1 MHYGAT
7 ASLYSSRGQRK
18 YLTPAE
24 RDRFIAAANAYPREE
39 VRLLCLTLAYTG
51 CRISECLALTGASI
65 EPETGY
71 IAIRSLKKRGRIV
84 IREVPTPPDLLA
96 DLHDIGTAR
105 LWSFS
110 RSRAWQLVKAVM
122 ADAGIGSGIHATPKG
137 LRHAFGI
144 HAIRSGVP
152 LNLVQRWLGHS
163 RMETTAIYLNA
174 IGPEEIEL
182 AARMWTSIEPNGA
195 VSAPG
200 RTG

>member
-1 MHYGAT
+1 MHYGAA

-24 RDRFIAAANAYPREE
+24 RQRFIAAANLHPRAEA
-39 VRLLCLTLAYTG
+39 RLFCLTLAYTG
-51 CRISECLALTGASI
+51 CRISECLALTQSSI

-71 IAIRSLKKRGRIV
+71 IAIHSLKKRGRIV
-84 IREVPTPPDLLA
+84 IREVPTPPVLLA
-96 DLHDIGTAR
+96 DLRNVGPAR
-105 LWSFS
+105 LWTFS
-110 RSRAWQLVKAVM
+110 RSRAWQLIKAVM

-174 IGPEEIEL
+174 IGPEELEL
-182 AARMWTSIEPNGA
+182 AARMWTHVEPTGCIT
-195 VSAPG
+195 APG
-200 RTG
+200 RT